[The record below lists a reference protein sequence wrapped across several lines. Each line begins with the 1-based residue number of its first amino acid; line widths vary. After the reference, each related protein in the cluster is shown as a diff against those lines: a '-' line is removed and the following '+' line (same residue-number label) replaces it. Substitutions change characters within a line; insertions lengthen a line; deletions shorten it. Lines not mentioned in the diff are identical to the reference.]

1 MNFKQKIV
9 LWIGIAIIVGMGIFP
24 PWKVE
29 RGKKSNMFNEV
40 FNDDKYTPSLIISNG
55 YHFLFNPPS
64 RAKGIDVGRLFV
76 QIGLVT
82 IITGGLLLTI
92 KKE

>member
-9 LWIGIAIIVGMGIFP
+9 LWIGIAIIVGMGLFP

-29 RGKKSNMFNEV
+29 TGKERIFSGK
-40 FNDDKYTPSLIISNG
+40 KYTPSFIVSSG

-76 QIGLVT
+76 QIGLVA
-82 IITGGLLLTI
+82 IITGGVILTI